1 MVSNHSSRQ
10 KGLTTVVK
18 SAEILAAVLDRIA
31 DCSPQQALLDTD
43 EVSAWPSWILP
54 VLVAAGLFQETNR
67 LTEVFCDGCDWG
79 CLKPV
84 GVAVIEEWR
93 ECFCFVLGH
102 H

>member
-1 MVSNHSSRQ
+1 M
-10 KGLTTVVK
+10 VK

-31 DCSPQQALLDTD
+31 DCSPQQALLDSD

-84 GVAVIEEWR
+84 VVRTLPSGRSLARLSPVMR
-93 ECFCFVLGH
+93 NRT
-102 H
+102 